1 MSEQQS
7 GRRTNFHLSRDDTF
21 TAKAELYQEDDSNYI
36 VIVIVFKTDYDSKEK
51 KVFDIVGGL
60 TIEDCIKQYR
70 KRHEDFFEIS
80 QVIAVGPTVPVNKY
94 TLIKTLKKNVF
105 G

>member
-1 MSEQQS
+1 M
-7 GRRTNFHLSRDDTF
+7 FDDTF
-21 TAKAELYQEDDSNYI
+21 TAKAELYKKDGHN
-36 VIVIVFKTDYDSKEK
+36 VIVIIFKTDYDSKEK
-51 KVFDIVGGL
+51 EVFDIIGGL